1 MRKQVYDHFS
11 LGIVFFISTDNSF
24 TSSYVFIPLDIFYR
38 ILHNKGIRN
47 QLEAWLTFLSTDEPE
62 MIEKLILSYPQFRC
76 YYEEI
81 YTLCQNTERVMD
93 MFSKELQE
101 LDKNTVQ
108 YMIDEMQEEIDAQ
121 KETIDKQELL
131 LNEKEQSL
139 ITSQKTI
146 KEQEEE
152 IQKLKE
158 LLNEL
163 SSR

>member
-1 MRKQVYDHFS
+1 
-11 LGIVFFISTDNSF
+11 
-24 TSSYVFIPLDIFYR
+24 
-38 ILHNKGIRN
+38 
-47 QLEAWLTFLSTDEPE
+47 

-76 YYEEI
+76 YYEEL

-158 LLNEL
+158 LLNKL

>member
-1 MRKQVYDHFS
+1 
-11 LGIVFFISTDNSF
+11 
-24 TSSYVFIPLDIFYR
+24 
-38 ILHNKGIRN
+38 
-47 QLEAWLTFLSTDEPE
+47 
-62 MIEKLILSYPQFRC
+62 
-76 YYEEI
+76 
-81 YTLCQNTERVMD
+81 MD

-108 YMIDEMQEEIDAQ
+108 YMIDEMQEEID
-121 KETIDKQELL
+121 TIDKQELL

>member
-1 MRKQVYDHFS
+1 MKKARLNFINFPKIIFIDFPQQVRYRASPLICFR
-11 LGIVFFISTDNSF
+11 NMYSF
-24 TSSYVFIPLDIFYR
+24 PLDIFYR

-76 YYEEI
+76 YYEEL
-81 YTLCQNTERVMD
+81 YTLCLNTERVMD

-121 KETIDKQELL
+121 KETIHKQEER
-131 LNEKEQSL
+131 NPK
-139 ITSQKTI
+139 I
-146 KEQEEE
+146 KGTTE
-152 IQKLKE
+152 
-158 LLNEL
+158 
-163 SSR
+163 